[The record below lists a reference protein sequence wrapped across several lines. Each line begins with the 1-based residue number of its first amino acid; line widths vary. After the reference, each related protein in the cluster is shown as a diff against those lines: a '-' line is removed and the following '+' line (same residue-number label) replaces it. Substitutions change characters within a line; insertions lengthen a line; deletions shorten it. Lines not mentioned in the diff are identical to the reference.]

1 MRIFTKICMLSAHK
15 WLTVITVLLLFDSL
29 HRPEFVTVMLAS
41 SNQTNRN
48 IYEAKTPS
56 RGTRRPIHSASRY
69 VCICLLSC
77 LEFLEQYDLSF
88 VTLYTYIP
96 QLYREEREAWIR
108 AKYEKKEFL
117 ADLPSSEMSVAE
129 VSINLYRRCIY
140 ISILHI
146 KYYNSEMSDVCN
158 LECCNLSCV
167 IMHQVLLLAFTPYID
182 CHSNA
187 T

>member
-1 MRIFTKICMLSAHK
+1 MLSAHK

-29 HRPEFVTVMLAS
+29 HRPELVTVMLAS

-69 VCICLLSC
+69 VGLLSC
-77 LEFLEQYDLSF
+77 LEILEQYDLSF
-88 VTLYTYIP
+88 VTYIKYIP

-117 ADLPSSEMSVAE
+117 VDLPSSEMSVAE
-129 VSINLYRRCIY
+129 VSIHTIY
-140 ISILHI
+140 IYQFFI
-146 KYYNSEMSDVCN
+146 
-158 LECCNLSCV
+158 
-167 IMHQVLLLAFTPYID
+167 
-182 CHSNA
+182 
-187 T
+187 